1 MKLLLAG
8 ATGLVGRHVL
18 ALALAEPRIT
28 AVTAPVRR
36 ALPPHPKLLAP
47 LVEFGH
53 LPEAADWW
61 AADAA
66 ICALGT
72 TRRAA
77 GSAAAFRQVDYAYP
91 MAVARLARAHGAPTF
106 VLNSAM
112 GADPASRFLYTR
124 TKGELERDLEHLAFP
139 SLTLVRPG
147 LIGGTRD
154 HPRLGEQIA
163 SAILGTLGPALPRGL
178 RINPAETIARAMLDS
193 ALSATVGK
201 HVIQAATLVGE
212 PRRPDS

>member
-1 MKLLLAG
+1 MKLLLVG

-18 ALALAEPRIT
+18 ARALTELCIE

-36 ALPPHPKLLAP
+36 PLPLHPKLSAP
-47 LVEFGH
+47 LVDFDTLSER
-53 LPEAADWW
+53 ADWW
-61 AADAA
+61 AADAV

-77 GSAAAFRQVDYAYP
+77 GSASAFRKVDHGYCL
-91 MAVARLARAHGAPTF
+91 AVARLARKHGTPTF

-124 TKGELERDLEHLAFP
+124 TKGELERDLQALGYG
-139 SLTLVRPG
+139 SLTFVRPG

-154 HPRLGEQIA
+154 HPRLGEQVA
-163 SAILGTLGPALPRGL
+163 SALLGALHPVLPRSL
-178 RINPAETIARAMLDS
+178 RINPVETIAGAMLAS
-193 ALSATVGK
+193 AVSPVSGLRVVPTSELVATPPP
-201 HVIQAATLVGE
+201 HA
-212 PRRPDS
+212 S